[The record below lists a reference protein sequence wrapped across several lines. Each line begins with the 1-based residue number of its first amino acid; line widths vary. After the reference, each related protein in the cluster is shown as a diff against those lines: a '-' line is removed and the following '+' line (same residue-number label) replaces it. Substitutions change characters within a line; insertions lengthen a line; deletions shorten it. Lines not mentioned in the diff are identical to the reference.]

1 MPDKVR
7 KLIYEMQYN
16 FVFLHLVKIRTD
28 MKPIDIQSIGR
39 FVQLTGTA
47 CRPVIVTH
55 AKPDGDAIGSC
66 TAMYRF
72 LTASGT
78 CNAKIIL
85 NDGYPSYLDFLTEGI
100 DDIIIYDKAPHEATT
115 CIKASDL
122 IICMDFNAFHR
133 TGGLEGLLASSKAPK
148 ILIDHHLDPDTSL
161 YTVAFSETQIS
172 SASELLYYVLKAAQ
186 AENGKTTA
194 SDKETALALMTG
206 MTTDTNNLNNSV
218 YPSTLM
224 MASEL
229 LSQGV
234 DRDLILQKI
243 NLEHSESRLRL
254 KGHMLKDLLTI
265 TEDGVAF
272 MILDRKTQREYNMKE
287 GDTEGFVN
295 EPLSIAKV
303 RMSIF
308 AREELKEIRISIRSK
323 KGTSANRCARLFFN
337 GGGHENAAG
346 GKLNIP
352 IGEVEE
358 YIRKHTHIYMSE
370 YEEN

>member
-1 MPDKVR
+1 MTYSHSEK
-7 KLIYEMQYN
+7 IQE
-16 FVFLHLVKIRTD
+16 LHRRLSEASEI
-28 MKPIDIQSIGR
+28 
-39 FVQLTGTA
+39 
-47 CRPVIVTH
+47 VIATH
-55 AKPDGDAIGSC
+55 MKPDGDAIGSSLG
-66 TAMYRF
+66 MYHT
-72 LTASGT
+72 LGLYGKKGKIVISDAPAS
-78 CNAKIIL
+78 N
-85 NDGYPSYLDFLTEGI
+85 LDFLLSDEARK
-100 DDIIIYDKAPHEATT
+100 DIFIYDSDSQRT
-115 CIKASDL
+115 IDVIRSSDL
-122 IICMDFNAFHR
+122 IICLDFNAFHR
-133 TGGLEGLLASSKAPK
+133 TGSLEGLLASSKAPK

-186 AENGKTTA
+186 TANGKATS

-206 MTTDTNNLNNSV
+206 MTTDTNNFNNSV

-229 LSQGV
+229 LDQGV

-323 KGTSANRCARLFFN
+323 KGTSANRCAGLFFN

-358 YIRKHTHIYMSE
+358 YIRKHTHLYMSE